1 MSSHINR
8 IPTQR
13 VFEPFWHQIRF
24 DVVLSVTPLKQNTVD
39 MAVCMWV
46 YFTVCNLYIWRV
58 SWQRVKYPFF
68 EDLESWFFHRLKHL
82 NSVIPSLKTLD
93 LIPILK
99 VSTPQVNSNFCPLSH
114 LFQKWS
120 LSIFAMKPFF
130 KSSFLYPHP
139 SYSLSISISLFSL
152 SLSSPFLSLG
162 LTSLPTPFK
171 YTLLALFYTESNY
184 SQSSLKTKANYQRID
199 SLVFSFKY
207 LWSARFNTEVFG
219 SAKYWPFARQA
230 S

>member
-1 MSSHINR
+1 M
-8 IPTQR
+8 
-13 VFEPFWHQIRF
+13 
-24 DVVLSVTPLKQNTVD
+24 
-39 MAVCMWV
+39 
-46 YFTVCNLYIWRV
+46 
-58 SWQRVKYPFF
+58 
-68 EDLESWFFHRLKHL
+68 
-82 NSVIPSLKTLD
+82 NSIIPSLKTLD

-114 LFQKWS
+114 LFQKWR

-139 SYSLSISISLFSL
+139 SYSLSISLFSL

-171 YTLLALFYTESNY
+171 YTSLALFYTESNY
-184 SQSSLKTKANYQRID
+184 SQSSLKTKANLLRIN

-207 LWSARFNTEVFG
+207 L
-219 SAKYWPFARQA
+219 
-230 S
+230 